1 MAAFT
6 AACGLVA
13 QYISGYET
21 ILVLCGMYLLVSSLV
36 GVVNALAVDLYPTNI
51 RAMALAVSLMFG
63 RLGALVGSN
72 VVGVI
77 YYSYCGYIFIF
88 FAINHICKCLKIVI

>member
-1 MAAFT
+1 M
-6 AACGLVA
+6 A

-21 ILVLCGMYLLVSSLV
+21 ILIMCGIYLLISALI

-63 RLGALVGSN
+63 RMGALVGSN
-72 VVGVI
+72 LVGI
-77 YYSYCGYIFIF
+77 IFYNYCNYIFVF
-88 FAINHICKCLKIVI
+88 FAVNHFSKCFN